1 MKAKDIDIYK
11 IFSKTFKGRKMFGFM
26 GFGEL
31 SLMDKVEKPIRQ
43 TEQIN
48 NEENVLNDALD
59 YKINKWGFDK
69 EDIIEL
75 PEDLINKLNKG
86 E

>member
-11 IFSKTFKGRKMFGFM
+11 LFSKTFKGRKMFGFM

-31 SLMDKVEKPIRQ
+31 SLMDKVNKPIRQ
-43 TEQIN
+43 TEEVVQ
-48 NEENVLNDALD
+48 
-59 YKINKWGFDK
+59 

-75 PEDLINKLNKG
+75 PQDLINKLNK
-86 E
+86 ERK